1 MVGFGE
7 AIKRAFAGWSTWSGR
22 ATRAEY
28 WWWFLFVW
36 LVSFIPYVGI
46 FASMDWT
53 SNGDG
58 SVAGSGGGSLAA
70 LVDPRRRRL
79 RWPSLLPSI
88 AVSVRRLHDT
98 NRSGWWYWIVLVPC
112 IGGIWYLILMLTP
125 EHPGPEPVRLSDPQL
140 QVHGRPSHSV
150 RQAPAQLCA
159 LLHKRLT

>member
-36 LVSFIPYVGI
+36 LISLIPYVGI
-46 FASMDWT
+46 LATADWT
-53 SNGDG
+53 TTGDG
-58 SVAGSGGGSLAA
+58 TIEGSGGSVLWWIVITVVWLAF
-70 LVDPRRRRL
+70 V
-79 RWPSLLPSI
+79 LPSI

-112 IGGIWYLILMLTP
+112 IGGIWYLILMLLPSTP
-125 EHPGPEPVRLSDPQL
+125 GQN
-140 QVHGRPSHSV
+140 QYG
-150 RQAPAQLCA
+150 
-159 LLHKRLT
+159 

>member
-36 LVSFIPYVGI
+36 ILSFIPYVGI

-53 SNGDG
+53 SDGNG
-58 SVAGSGGGSLAA
+58 SVEGTGGSPLFWILAVVVTLA
-70 LVDPRRRRL
+70 L
-79 RWPSLLPSI
+79 LLPSI

-98 NRSGWWYWIVLVPC
+98 NRSGWWYWIVLIPC
-112 IGGIWYLILMLTP
+112 GIGAIWYFVLML
-125 EHPGPEPVRLSDPQL
+125 L
-140 QVHGRPSHSV
+140 PSTEG
-150 RQAPAQLCA
+150 QNQYG
-159 LLHKRLT
+159 